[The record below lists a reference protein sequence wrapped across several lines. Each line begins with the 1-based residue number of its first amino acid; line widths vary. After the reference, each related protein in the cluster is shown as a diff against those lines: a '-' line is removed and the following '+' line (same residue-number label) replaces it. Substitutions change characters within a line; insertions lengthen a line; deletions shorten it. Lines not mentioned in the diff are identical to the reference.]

1 MHIENATLLAACA
14 PRVAGATEMLAHAL
28 VRQVKQALS
37 AEPGVCLGQVK
48 R

>member
-1 MHIENATLLAACA
+1 MQIENATLLATCA
-14 PRVAGATEMLAHAL
+14 GRAAGAKEMLAHAL